1 MVALSRYAL
10 SVICVCLI
18 CGILTDLTDKTGAG
32 KLVRLTCSVFLA
44 FTLARPLI
52 ALRLPEWETE
62 KNHFLL
68 DAEKAAV
75 QGEKIRLQSI
85 RAIIRQESE
94 AYILKEAK
102 SIGAALEIEVELDM
116 SDPPVPYAVTLR
128 GTFDADVE
136 STLSKAIIDE
146 FGIPK
151 ERQTWIRLQNHFSD
165 SSLPN
170 TNMDS

>member
-1 MVALSRYAL
+1 MVALSRYVL

-18 CGILTDLTDKTGAG
+18 CGVWTELTDKTGSG
-32 KLVRLTCSVFLA
+32 KLIRLICSVFLA

-52 ALRLPEWETE
+52 ALRLPEWEAG
-62 KNHFLL
+62 KNNFLR
-68 DAEKAAV
+68 DAEEATS

-102 SIGAALEIEVELDM
+102 SIGAALDVEVELDM

-128 GTFDADVE
+128 GAFDADIE
-136 STLSKAIIDE
+136 STLSKAIKDE

-151 ERQTWIRLQNHFSD
+151 ERQTWIRLQNHLSD

-170 TNMDS
+170 TNMDF